1 MWGAIAGG
9 ALSAAGSLF
18 GSKPKAPKFNPY
30 SISGSMLGNSVFDK
44 KKKTLTLTPGAE
56 LAGFNKQLTDLASQY
71 GGNSPTQ
78 GYQDFAMGQVQ
89 GQIPGLFDGALG
101 ASQVDANSFNQYMQQ
116 MGGAAGN
123 VGGLAGQAG
132 QMGMG
137 MFGPESVGAQMSQ
150 GMFGAGMGLMGEQA
164 QDYRDVEANRL
175 QMLEQAAAP
184 YEQRAGHALQQNL
197 FNTGRI
203 GTRGGG
209 QNIQDFATG
218 LGRAQTQRALD
229 AQGFAEQL
237 YGRDQQAALARN
249 QMGYGMMNAG
259 LGGQQNQYNIG
270 GNLMGQA
277 GNLYGMQGGMFGNMF
292 QGAQGFNQLTNDR
305 AQQRLQ
311 NAQGIFG
318 FGNQLGQQ
326 DITTMMGA
334 QSGYLQN
341 AQQLQEQGALGAKI
355 GSAGMQGGSTPGQT
369 SPFGSFLQGMGGA
382 VAQMQPGMF
391 GFGGGGQAPMPTSIQ
406 GAYNPTFAAPTYNG
420 PMPTIGGG

>member
-56 LAGFNKQLTDLASQY
+56 LSGFNKQLTDLASQY

-78 GYQDFAMGQVQ
+78 GYQDFAMGLQN
-89 GQIPGLFDGALG
+89 QIPGLYDGAIN
-101 ASQVDANSFNQYMQQ
+101 ASQVDANSFGQYMGQ

-123 VGGLAGQAG
+123 MGQLAGQAG

-164 QDYRDVEANRL
+164 QGYRDVEANRL

-237 YGRDQQAALARN
+237 YGRDQQAALQRN

-277 GNLYGMQGGMFGNMF
+277 GNMYGQQAGMFGNMF
-292 QGAQGFNQLTNDR
+292 AGAQGFNQLTNDR
-305 AQQRLQ
+305 AQQRMA
-311 NAQGIFG
+311 NAQGMFG
-318 FGNQLGQQ
+318 FGNQLAQQ
-326 DITTMMGA
+326 DISTMAGA
-334 QSGYLQN
+334 QQGYLQN

-355 GSAGMQGGSTPGQT
+355 GSAGMQGGATPGGT
-369 SPFGSFLQGMGGA
+369 SPIGGFLQGLGGA
-382 VAQMQPGMF
+382 VSQMTPGMF
-391 GFGGGGQAPMPTSIQ
+391 GFGGMNPIGNGGFTPQQA
-406 GAYNPTFAAPTYNG
+406 GAAFSTIPTFNPSFG
-420 PMPTIGGG
+420 